1 MDYLEKAK
9 FDENGLIPV
18 IVQDYKTNRVLMCAN
33 MNRETLKKTL
43 ETKKM
48 VYWSRSRQKEWIKGE
63 TSGNYQVLKEA
74 RFDCDGDVILFKV
87 EQKGGACHEGW
98 ESCFAYRVQENGEIV
113 TDGKKVFDPEKVYK

>member
-1 MDYLEKAK
+1 MNYLEKAK
-9 FDENGLIPV
+9 FNESGLIPV
-18 IVQDYKTNRVLMCAN
+18 IVQDYKTHRVLMCAN

-48 VYWSRSRQKEWIKGE
+48 VYWSRSRQKQWIKGE

-98 ESCFAYRVQENGEIV
+98 ESCFAYRVQENGDIV
-113 TDGKKVFDPEKVYK
+113 KYGK